1 MTPATE
7 RFILRWGEMGSRW
20 GVNRSVAQVQAY
32 LFVATEPKHAEDICN
47 DLNLARSNVS
57 TSLKELLSYRLVEQV
72 PVKGDRRDYFRAETD
87 PWEVMMRLSEARKQR
102 EIDPAR
108 AMLQQAVEE
117 IRAEAAADPQVT
129 DRLEGLDSLL
139 EQMAGWYDQVKRL
152 PKPVLRTLVKMGG
165 KIGML
170 AKKEVA

>member
-1 MTPATE
+1 
-7 RFILRWGEMGSRW
+7 
-20 GVNRSVAQVQAY
+20 
-32 LFVATEPKHAEDICN
+32 
-47 DLNLARSNVS
+47 
-57 TSLKELLSYRLVEQV
+57 
-72 PVKGDRRDYFRAETD
+72 
-87 PWEVMMRLSEARKQR
+87 
-102 EIDPAR
+102 
-108 AMLQQAVEE
+108 MLQQAVEE